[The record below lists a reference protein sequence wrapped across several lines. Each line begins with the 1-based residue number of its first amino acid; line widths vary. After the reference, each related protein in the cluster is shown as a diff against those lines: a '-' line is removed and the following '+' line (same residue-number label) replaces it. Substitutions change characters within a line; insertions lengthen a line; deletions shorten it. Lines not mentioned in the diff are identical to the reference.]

1 MSQVIKN
8 IQKEFYHYKALGD
21 RTFEQLDAGQMNW
34 KSSSESII
42 IGQIVK
48 HMNGNMLSRWT
59 DFLRSD
65 GEKEWRNRH
74 DEFINTLKTK
84 ETILNAW
91 ESGWCCLFEALDTL
105 KDENLI
111 KEIFIRNMG
120 KSVQAAL
127 HRQLAHYAYHVGQI
141 VFIGNAVTNEN
152 WDSLSIP
159 FGKSEEY
166 NEGKFAKP
174 KRTPYFYR

>member
-48 HMNGNMLSRWT
+48 HMNGNMLSRWS

-105 KDENLI
+105 KDEDLI

-166 NEGKFAKP
+166 NQGKFAKP
-174 KRTPYFYR
+174 KRTSYFYR